1 MGIAKHSLL
10 HSGTYPD
17 RLDDEEVTRATEAD
31 NVNVVGSNWN
41 WFPMYIEWS
50 GTGLAD
56 CQQKFASISKN
67 STKKYRRTRG
77 TSKAEVGQNFRGSIF
92 SRQNSVA
99 VTFPANRHV
108 MLAGRRDP
116 LRRVAIG
123 RGSSRAHFLAIIFL
137 AIAFLDSF
145 RFLDRKKS
153 MRLCFSIADRHFF
166 LVGPVCLHYCY
177 GLSGVAQAIF

>member
-10 HSGTYPD
+10 HSITYPD

-56 CQQKFASISKN
+56 CQQRFASISKN
-67 STKKYRRTRG
+67 SMKKYRQTRG
-77 TSKAEVGQNFRGSIF
+77 TSKADVGQNFHGSIF
-92 SRQNSVA
+92 SRQNGVA

-108 MLAGRRDP
+108 MLAGHRDP
-116 LRRVAIG
+116 SRRVAIG
-123 RGSSRAHFLAIIFL
+123 RGSSRAIASTFSCDNFPCDLFSGQLSVFGSQEIDAIIF
-137 AIAFLDSF
+137 FNRRSP
-145 RFLDRKKS
+145 
-153 MRLCFSIADRHFF
+153 FF
-166 LVGPVCLHYCY
+166 FGRP
-177 GLSGVAQAIF
+177 